1 MKIKL
6 SQVAAAVAVAGF
18 VGWALTARVDTA
30 LAEAPPADDSAEA
43 AVVLPQVEI
52 LHSQATSYDRQ
63 TVLQGQI
70 EPWRSIQL
78 RSQVSGT
85 VESLLVEQGARISQG
100 QPLIRLSQSEYQ
112 AQLQSAKAGVRL
124 KEAEL
129 KGAQKLYKTNLQ
141 TETAVLRL
149 QSELEGARSS
159 LVMAQQ
165 QLAHAAPK
173 APFDGVVDQLDAE
186 LGQYMTVGE
195 VWGRLVNID
204 RLKVTAQVPQQDVV
218 NVAVGQPV
226 EIALLDGRSLEGYVS
241 FVASA
246 ADPAT
251 RSFPIEVAL
260 ENPDQLRIAG
270 ASATLNVHLGDVP
283 AHKLSPA
290 LLSLNDKGELGVK
303 WVNPQNQ
310 VVFQP
315 VELLSTGTDGAWV
328 SGLPD
333 SVPVISLGGGFVQ
346 HGQKVAVISAPG
358 ADNPVAEKT
367 SDNPVATVANG
378 AN

>member
-6 SQVAAAVAVAGF
+6 SQVAAAVAVVGF

-30 LAEAPPADDSAEA
+30 LAQAPEMPDEPKAST
-43 AVVLPQVEI
+43 VLPQVEI
-52 LHSQATSYDRQ
+52 QRSDASLYDRQ

-70 EPWRSIQL
+70 EPWRSVQL
-78 RSQVSGT
+78 RSQVAGT
-85 VESLLVEQGARISQG
+85 VESVLVEQGARIAQG
-100 QPLIRLSQSEYQ
+100 DALIRLSQSEYQ
-112 AQLQSAKAGVRL
+112 AQLKSAEASVRL

-129 KGAQKLYKTNLQ
+129 KAAKKLYRTNLQ
-141 TETAVLRL
+141 TETAVLGMESEL
-149 QSELEGARSS
+149 QSAKTS

-165 QLAHAAPK
+165 QLNHAQPK
-173 APFDGVVDQLDAE
+173 APFEGVVDQLDAE

-218 NVAVGQPV
+218 NVSVGQPV
-226 EIALLDGRSLEGYVS
+226 EITLLDGRQLEGHVS

-246 ADPAT
+246 ADAST
-251 RSFPIEVAL
+251 RSFPIEVSL
-260 ENPDQLRIAG
+260 DNPDQLRIAG
-270 ASATLNVHLGDVP
+270 ASATLNVHLGNVS

-303 WVNPQNQ
+303 WVNSQDK

-328 SGLPD
+328 TGLPE

-346 HGQKVAVISAPG
+346 AGQKVAVVNASG
-358 ADNPVAEKT
+358 ADRSVAEKNT
-367 SDNPVATVANG
+367 DTPVAAAANG

>member
-1 MKIKL
+1 MKIKF
-6 SQVAAAVAVAGF
+6 SQVAAAIAVVGF
-18 VGWALTARVDTA
+18 AGWALTARVDTA
-30 LAEAPPADDSAEA
+30 LAEAPEASEDSRAEENLA
-43 AVVLPQVEI
+43 QVEI
-52 LHSQATSYDRQ
+52 QRSQASVYDRQ

-70 EPWRSIQL
+70 EPWRSVQL
-78 RSQVSGT
+78 RTQVAGT
-85 VESLLVEQGARISQG
+85 VETVLVEQGARISQG
-100 QPLIRLSQSEYQ
+100 EPLIRLSQSEYQ
-112 AQLQSAKAGVRL
+112 AQLQSAKASVRL

-129 KGAQKLYKTNLQ
+129 KGAKKLFRTNLQ
-141 TETAVLRL
+141 TETAVLGL
-149 QSELEGARSS
+149 ESELEGARSS

-165 QLAHAAPK
+165 QLSHASPK

-226 EIALLDGRSLEGYVS
+226 EVTLLDGRQLEGRVS

-246 ADPAT
+246 ADKAT
-251 RSFPIEVAL
+251 RSFPIEVSL

-270 ASATLNVHLGDVP
+270 ASATLNVHLGNVS

-303 WVNPQNQ
+303 WVDGEDK

-328 SGLPD
+328 TGLPD
-333 SVPVISLGGGFVQ
+333 NVPVISLGGGFV
-346 HGQKVAVISAPG
+346 HAGQKVSVVKAPG
-358 ADNPVAEKT
+358 ADQSVAEKVSDAPLAAVT
-367 SDNPVATVANG
+367 SG